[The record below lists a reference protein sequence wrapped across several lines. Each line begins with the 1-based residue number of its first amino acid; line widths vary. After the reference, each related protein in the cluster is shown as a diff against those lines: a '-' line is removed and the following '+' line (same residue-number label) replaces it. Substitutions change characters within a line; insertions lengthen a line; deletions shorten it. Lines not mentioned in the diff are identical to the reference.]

1 MLDVAIIGAGPAG
14 LLCALRL
21 AESGFDVAVFEEHPA
36 VGSPTHCTGIV
47 SLEVA
52 DLAKIPG
59 DGILTRLSRAALV
72 GPGSARALST
82 WAPSA
87 REELVVIDRAV
98 FDCSLAGSATAAG
111 ATVRTGV
118 RVTDVEG
125 HADRI
130 QLAIGGAE
138 PVGARACVLACGVS
152 YRFQRSLGLGLP
164 GQVIHTAQLEMDAEP
179 ADEVEI
185 YFGRHVAPD
194 GFAWTVPV
202 SREGRARLKVGILA
216 KGDAGSYL
224 SRFMAR
230 PDIRAR
236 LRGEL
241 PTSVRRLLPLKPIPK
256 TYADRL
262 LVIGDAGG
270 FTKPTTGG
278 GIFYSLLTATLAAE
292 TLSEAFHRGQL
303 DDATLSGYE
312 KRWHDRLGQELR
324 TADWLRGIVT
334 RCTDRE
340 IDVLVQAMASEDVQA
355 LLRRTARFNW
365 HRDAILAIA
374 RQPGIKSL
382 LVRALF
388 R

>member
-36 VGSPTHCTGIV
+36 VGYPTHCTGIV

-52 DLAKIPG
+52 DVAKIPG
-59 DGILTRLSRAALV
+59 DGILNRLSRAALV
-72 GPGSARALST
+72 GPGSARAVST

-87 REELVVIDRAV
+87 REELVVLDRAV
-98 FDCSLAGSATAAG
+98 FDRSLAGAATAAG

-118 RVTDVEG
+118 AVTAVEG
-125 HADRI
+125 HADRM
-130 QLAIGGAE
+130 QLTIGGE
-138 PVGARACVLACGVS
+138 QVSARACVLACGVS
-152 YRFQRSLGLGLP
+152 YRFQRGLGLGLP
-164 GQVIHTAQLEMDAEP
+164 AQVIHTAQLEMDAEP
-179 ADEVEI
+179 ADGVEI

-202 SREGRARLKVGILA
+202 FREGGARLKVGVLA
-216 KGDAGSYL
+216 RGDAGGYL
-224 SRFMAR
+224 ARFVER
-230 PDIRAR
+230 PGVRAR
-236 LRGEL
+236 LHGEL
-241 PTSVRRLLPLKPIPK
+241 PTFVRRLLPLKPIPR

-262 LVIGDAGG
+262 LVVGDAGG

-278 GIFYSLLTATLAAE
+278 GIFYSLLTATLASE
-292 TLSEAFHRGQL
+292 TLGEAFHRGQL
-303 DDATLSGYE
+303 DDAMLSRYE
-312 KRWHDRLGQELR
+312 KRWQERLGQELR
-324 TADWLRGIVT
+324 IADWLRGIVT

-340 IDVLVQAMASEDVQA
+340 IDALVHAMASDDVQA
-355 LLRRTARFNW
+355 LLQRTARFNW

>member
-1 MLDVAIIGAGPAG
+1 VLDVAIVGAGPAG

-21 AESGFDVAVFEEHPA
+21 AESGFDVAVFEEHPS
-36 VGSPTHCTGIV
+36 VGLPTHCTGIV

-59 DGILTRLSRAALV
+59 DGILSRLSQAALI
-72 GPGSARALST
+72 GPGAARAVST
-82 WAPSA
+82 WSPPA
-87 REELVVIDRAV
+87 RDELVVLDRAV
-98 FDCSLAGSATAAG
+98 FDRSLADAATAAG
-111 ATVRTGV
+111 AAVRTGL
-118 RVTDVEG
+118 RVTDVAS
-125 HADRI
+125 HADGMELVIAGER
-130 QLAIGGAE
+130 
-138 PVGARACVLACGVS
+138 VHARACVLACGVS

-164 GQVIHTAQLEMDAEP
+164 GQVIHTAQVEMAAAP
-179 ADEVEI
+179 AREVEI

-202 SREGRARLKVGILA
+202 VRDGDSRLKVGVLA
-216 KGDAGSYL
+216 RGDAGGYL
-224 SRFMAR
+224 ARFMER
-230 PDIRAR
+230 PDIRTR
-236 LRGEL
+236 LHGDA
-241 PTSVRRLLPLKPIPK
+241 PVPVRRLLPLKPIPK

-292 TLSEAFHRGQL
+292 TITRAFHRGRL
-303 DDATLSGYE
+303 DDASLSEYE
-312 KRWHDRLGQELR
+312 KRWQDRLGQELR
-324 TADWLRGIVT
+324 IADWLRGIVT

-340 IDVLVQAMASEDVQA
+340 INAIVQAMASESVQA
-355 LLRRTARFNW
+355 LLQRTARFNW